1 MHRFW
6 VLFAVG
12 IITCSAAVTLH
23 DMHSRVERLEQTPR
37 ADPEQVARLR
47 ASLDNTQKAVQQ
59 ALDSITQLRQEGE
72 RTREMREQLAAL
84 ERDLQNASGELDV
97 QRCKLEEWETDQPR
111 EVESLVSTHV
121 EELRSG
127 LDQRWT
133 ELSAVAEHALGVAQG
148 ARTEIEQGLARD
160 EERMWRELV
169 GPVVQLAGDETVGS
183 GVLLASEPL
192 PEKQGWRTYV
202 VTAWHVVRDIEK
214 DPEHPSTPVPVA
226 IYAPDRSIQ
235 NETAHVVR
243 FDPALDAALLELDSR
258 ARVECGATLATRERL
273 HSARIFDQI
282 YAVGCP
288 LGNDPIPT
296 FGEIAD
302 TDHIV
307 DGARYWMI
315 SAPTYIGNSG
325 GGIFDAKTHELM
337 GIFSKIYTHG
347 TLRPTVVPHM
357 GLVVS
362 IETMYD
368 WLDEVHYAGLAPA
381 KPVAPEVHAQPAT
394 ANAAAVK

>member
-6 VLFAVG
+6 VLLSLGLMAG
-12 IITCSAAVTLH
+12 GAAITLH
-23 DMHSRVERLEQTPR
+23 DMHSRVVRLEETPR
-37 ADPEQVARLR
+37 ADPAQVARMRSTLEGIQQ
-47 ASLDNTQKAVQQ
+47 TVQQ
-59 ALDSITQLRQEGE
+59 ALDSIGQLRQEGE
-72 RTREMREQLAAL
+72 RAAEMRTRLSAL
-84 ERDLQNASGELDV
+84 EQDLRGAAHELDL
-97 QRCKLEEWETDQPR
+97 QRCKLEDWEQAQPR
-111 EVESLVSTHV
+111 EMESLVSTHV

-127 LDQRWT
+127 IDQRWG
-133 ELSAVAEHALGVAQG
+133 ELSEVAERALGVAQG
-148 ARTEIEQGLARD
+148 ARAEVEQGLERD

-183 GVLLASEPL
+183 GVLLASEEL
-192 PEKQGWRTYV
+192 PDKQGWRTYV

-214 DPEHPSTPVPVA
+214 DPEHPTTPVPVA
-226 IYAPDRSIQ
+226 IYMPGRQIVS
-235 NETAHVVR
+235 ETAHVVR
-243 FDPALDAALLELDSR
+243 FDPSLDAALLELDSR
-258 ARVECGATLATRERL
+258 AKVECGAHLASRERL
-273 HSARIFDQI
+273 HGARIFDQI

-302 TDHIV
+302 TNHVV
-307 DGARYWMI
+307 DGAHYWMI

-357 GLVVS
+357 GLVTS

-368 WLDEVHYAGLAPA
+368 WLDAAHYAGMPPA
-381 KPVAPEVHAQPAT
+381 TEGVHAQ
-394 ANAAAVK
+394 AAAAQK

>member
-6 VLFAVG
+6 VLLSVG
-12 IITCSAAVTLH
+12 IIVSVAAITLQDVH
-23 DMHSRVERLEQTPR
+23 RRVVRLEQTPR
-37 ADPEQVARLR
+37 ADPAQVARMR
-47 ASLDNTQKAVQQ
+47 STIDGIQATIVQ
-59 ALDSITQLRQEGE
+59 ALASIGELRKDTE
-72 RTREMREQLAAL
+72 RAKETRERLALL
-84 ERDLQNASGELDV
+84 ERDLRQAANELEE
-97 QRCKLEEWETDQPR
+97 QRCKLQDWEQTQPQ

-121 EELRSG
+121 DQLQSG
-127 LDQRWT
+127 IDRRYS
-133 ELSAVAEHALGVAQG
+133 ELSEVAQRALGVAQG

-160 EERMWRELV
+160 EEQMWRELV

-183 GVLLASEPL
+183 GVLLASEKL
-192 PEKQGWRTYV
+192 DGTQGWRTYV

-226 IYAPDRSIQ
+226 IYAPDRQILS
-235 NETAHVVR
+235 ETAHVLR

-258 ARVECGATLATRERL
+258 KKVDCGARLASRDRL
-273 HSARIFDQI
+273 HGARIFDQI

-302 TDHIV
+302 TNHVV
-307 DGARYWMI
+307 DGSRYWMI

-357 GLVVS
+357 GLVTS

-368 WLDEVHYAGLAPA
+368 WLEQAHYTYMPA
-381 KPVAPEVHAQPAT
+381 KPADVKVQ
-394 ANAAAVK
+394 AAAAQK